1 MFPAITPPPSMV
13 PRPNSAYP
21 PVYLPPPPGEQFT
34 DSFVKGFGY
43 SLGVATTPGAVQQYR
58 LG

>member
-1 MFPAITPPPSMV
+1 MV
-13 PRPNSAYP
+13 RPNSAYP
-21 PVYLPPPPGEQFT
+21 PVYLPPSREQFT

-43 SLGVATTPGAVQQYR
+43 SLGVATTGAVQQYR